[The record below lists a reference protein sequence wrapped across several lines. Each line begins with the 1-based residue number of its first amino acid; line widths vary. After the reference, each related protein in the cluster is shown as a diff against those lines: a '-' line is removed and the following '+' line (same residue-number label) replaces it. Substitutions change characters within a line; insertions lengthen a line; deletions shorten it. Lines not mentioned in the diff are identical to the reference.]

1 MPYKIKKLRDQNFY
15 KVVNKDGKSL
25 AKKTTDNKAKKM
37 IKLLNYVD
45 AKKYK
50 KKIIKNLEYYLIP
63 SMLLYKI

>member
-1 MPYKIKKLRDQNFY
+1 MSPYKMRKLRDENFY
-15 KVVNKDGKSL
+15 KVVNKDTGRIL

-50 KKIIKNLEYYLIP
+50 KKKIKNL
-63 SMLLYKI
+63 